1 MMKRNFSLRTTLSL
15 EKWGEIIMKK
25 EILLEVVSELVGYTE
40 PYGDTNV
47 DKVRY
52 ENQEKIIELVMNG
65 IEDLINNA
73 AYKDRPEYSMAQIGG
88 RAYEALEKL
97 HKIIEDNL

>member
-1 MMKRNFSLRTTLSL
+1 
-15 EKWGEIIMKK
+15 MKK
-25 EILLEVVSELVGYTE
+25 ETLLEVVSELIGYTE

-65 IEDLINNA
+65 ID
-73 AYKDRPEYSMAQIGG
+73 
-88 RAYEALEKL
+88 
-97 HKIIEDNL
+97 